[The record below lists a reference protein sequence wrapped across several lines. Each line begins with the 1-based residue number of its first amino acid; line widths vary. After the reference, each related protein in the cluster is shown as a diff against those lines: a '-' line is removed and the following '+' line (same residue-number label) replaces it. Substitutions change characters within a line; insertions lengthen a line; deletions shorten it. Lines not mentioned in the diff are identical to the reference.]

1 MEAKKEALREAIA
14 RGEQKTAGRR
24 KQSTQSEEKKKKT
37 KKKEGSKAAT
47 TRKKKG
53 QQQKRMRSQ
62 ELQAEAAEHLSTTA
76 RCAMRQLYAHGAQN
90 ASYVECRPTH
100 ATGAMSAQ
108 VVHQM

>member
-53 QQQKRMRSQ
+53 QQQKRMSQ

-100 ATGAMSAQ
+100 ATEAMSAQ